1 LQEHGTLVCQSQEVK
16 FTEWKLNKCLKI
28 ETNLKKKRTKVEIM
42 KKVSLREIKLKVKTP
57 VGAKQYSKKLTSLRL
72 QKMQNAAM
80 LLKLFVSWKKLGF
93 ILKTNPVI
101 LLNFDSWRNQ
111 LKANCFYLKLS
122 Y

>member
-1 LQEHGTLVCQSQEVK
+1 
-16 FTEWKLNKCLKI
+16 
-28 ETNLKKKRTKVEIM
+28 M

-72 QKMQNAAM
+72 LKMQNAAM
-80 LLKLFVSWKKLGF
+80 LLELFVSWKKLGF

-101 LLNFDSWRNQ
+101 LLNFDSFR
-111 LKANCFYLKLS
+111 KY